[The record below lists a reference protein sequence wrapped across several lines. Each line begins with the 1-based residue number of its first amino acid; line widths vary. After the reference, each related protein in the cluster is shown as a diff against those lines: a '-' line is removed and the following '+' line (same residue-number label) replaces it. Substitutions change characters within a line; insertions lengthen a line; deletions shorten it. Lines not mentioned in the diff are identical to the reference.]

1 MNNIH
6 KAKTHNISNMCSI
19 LNKLED
25 IYNNNLVYR
34 TIVVC
39 YDTDKYKKILNM
51 NNYDVF
57 IIDKY
62 DNNIEYE
69 ALDVRIL
76 LIDHTIFIDFISR
89 YYNKETVS
97 IPFYSLILFD
107 ICEQTNNNLKIQYKN
122 ISKNNTQL
130 I

>member
-1 MNNIH
+1 MR
-6 KAKTHNISNMCSI
+6 SI
-19 LNKLED
+19 LDKLED

-34 TIVVC
+34 TIIVC
-39 YDTDKYKKILNM
+39 HDTDKYKKILNM

-69 ALDVRIL
+69 KLDVRIL
-76 LIDHTIFIDFISR
+76 LIDHTIFIDFITC
-89 YYNKETVS
+89 YYNNENIS
-97 IPFYSLILFD
+97 IPFYSLILFH
-107 ICEQTNNNLKIQYKN
+107 ICEKTNKQLKIQYKN

>member
-1 MNNIH
+1 VNNIH

>member
-1 MNNIH
+1 
-6 KAKTHNISNMCSI
+6 MCSI

-39 YDTDKYKKILNM
+39 YDTDKYEKILNM

-57 IIDKY
+57 IIDNY
-62 DNNIEYE
+62 NNNIEYE
-69 ALDVRIL
+69 TLDVRIL

-89 YYNKETVS
+89 YYNNENTN

-107 ICEQTNNNLKIQYKN
+107 ICEQTNNNLKIQYKK